1 MKNILI
7 YFLTHF
13 YFAALSLPMFGG
25 ASHTDITLPHASLL
39 HETSRTFSNFVCV
52 CFFFLL
58 ILGRPSEFADLEVRT
73 FEKRGMTT

>member
-25 ASHTDITLPHASLL
+25 ASHTDITLPPASLL
-39 HETSRTFSNFVCV
+39 HETSRTFSNFVFF
-52 CFFFLL
+52 FFFLL